1 MLNHTWNEAA
11 SLWLEETSHKRTHL
25 EDAAKLVW
33 IGADW
38 SGLLLSE
45 IDRERVKL
53 LGAKKLSESSPATA
67 NRYLALVRAILR
79 RAEREWEWIDHAPF
93 VRLYAEKK
101 RRVRWITPDQ
111 ARTLLC
117 ELPDHLVYPMI
128 FALSTGVRHA
138 NVVGLRWDQ
147 VDLTRRVAWLFSD
160 QVKNGEDLHISLNDV
175 AMSVLHARRWSN
187 REWVFTYRGK
197 PIQRLS
203 TRAWYKAM
211 KRAGIKNFRWHDLRH
226 TWASWLVQKGVPL
239 YAIQEMGG
247 WKTAG
252 MVRRYAHLAPAVNL
266 KYAQTI
272 DADLSAVV
280 GQSIPD

>member
-1 MLNHTWNEAA
+1 MTNRTWNEAA
-11 SLWLEETSHKRTHL
+11 ALWLEETSHKRTHL
-25 EDAAKLVW
+25 EDVAKLVW
-33 IGADW
+33 IGAEW
-38 SGLLLSE
+38 GALLLSE
-45 IDRERVKL
+45 IDRERVKR
-53 LGAKKLSESSPATA
+53 LGARKLAESSPATA

-79 RAEREWEWIDHAPF
+79 RAEREWEWIEHAPF
-93 VRLYAEKK
+93 VRLYHEQN

-111 ARTLLC
+111 ARALLC
-117 ELPDHLVYPMI
+117 ELPDHLVYPML

-147 VDLTRRVAWLFSD
+147 VDLNRRVAWLFSD

-175 AMSVLHARRWSN
+175 AMSVLHARRWVHQ
-187 REWVFTYRGK
+187 EWVFTYRGK

-252 MVRRYAHLAPAVNL
+252 MVRRYAHLAPAINL

-272 DADLSAVV
+272 DADLSVV
-280 GQSIPD
+280 SGLVPD